1 MFHVPCVYNINFFS
15 FLYVLKPAYQGA
27 GEVEPVSFHPGC
39 GPAVS
44 GSHVCFGSSA
54 LSNDLQ
60 FALGSVN
67 KLESESVLQL

>member
-1 MFHVPCVYNINFFS
+1 MF
-15 FLYVLKPAYQGA
+15 
-27 GEVEPVSFHPGC
+27 PVSIISTSLVFFTYKNQRTRVLERLNLLVFILVVDQRSQDLMS
-39 GPAVS
+39 ALV
-44 GSHVCFGSSA
+44 SSA

>member
-1 MFHVPCVYNINFFS
+1 MF
-15 FLYVLKPAYQGA
+15 
-27 GEVEPVSFHPGC
+27 PVSIISTSLVFFKYKNQRTRVLERLNLLVFILVVDQRSQDLMS
-39 GPAVS
+39 ALV
-44 GSHVCFGSSA
+44 SSA